1 MFYVGITMSIVAHS
15 IEHSG
20 EKPSC
25 ERGQALLEAVLII
38 PLLLFILTGMF
49 AVGQWF
55 EARQVT
61 AAAAREG
68 ARVGAQTGEIARIEE
83 AVRQAMQGV
92 DSDPDKK
99 RIHLSFKTDPNDEPG
114 STLTVEVNYILP
126 IVFSFFKSAY
136 GDQNESYPFS
146 LATGRAT
153 TRLETA
159 FNPDAF

>member
-1 MFYVGITMSIVAHS
+1 MLHPAQSIRQ
-15 IEHSG
+15 IG
-20 EKPSC
+20 DKPPD

-38 PLLLFILTGMF
+38 PLLLFIMTGMF

-61 AAAAREG
+61 AAAARAG

-99 RIHLSFKTDPNDEPG
+99 RITIAFKTDPNDDPG
-114 STLTVEVNYILP
+114 STLTVEVNYTLP
-126 IVFSFFKSAY
+126 VLFSFFKAAY
-136 GDQNESYPFS
+136 EDTAAATPYPFS
-146 LATGRAT
+146 VATGRAT
-153 TRLETA
+153 TRLETT
-159 FNPDAF
+159 FDPPSL